1 VTMSFTKIRIIATKI
16 FCIYIFSVNLLYPSF
31 ALEPSSD
38 SSSKPIRIIVPFA
51 PGGSN
56 DIVGRALANEL
67 SIKLKRNVFIENRPG
82 AGGVMGTEMGAHA
95 DPDGNTLVLISSTF
109 TMNPSIMKLNY
120 DPVKSF
126 IPVAMIGMGPSV
138 IAVNAQLPVQNMR
151 ELVEY
156 SKKNPGT
163 LFFGSAGV
171 ASFQHFQVELLK
183 LKSGAD
189 ITTIHYKGGSPAL
202 VDLASGHVQVAL
214 GSLIQM
220 QSFIRSGKVKLLAVA
235 GPKRLELIPNIPTL
249 HESGIDMDASNWWAL
264 LAPRG
269 TPNSIVEGLHRDI
282 NSVLGSVQMK
292 QHLDTEG
299 VEIIMS
305 GRAELENLIRDD
317 TNKWAVIAK
326 KTGIKAE

>member
-1 VTMSFTKIRIIATKI
+1 MISNPLKRL
-16 FCIYIFSVNLLYPSF
+16 FCNLITLVLFCFGTIHPKPSL
-31 ALEPSSD
+31 AVEVGD
-38 SSSKPIRIIVPFA
+38 TASKPLKIIVPFA

-56 DIVGRALANEL
+56 DIVGRTLAHQL

-120 DPVKSF
+120 DPIKSF

-138 IAVNAQLPVQNMR
+138 IAVNAQLPVQNIR
-151 ELVEY
+151 EFVEY

-163 LFFGSAGV
+163 VFFGSAGV
-171 ASFQHFQVELLK
+171 ASFQHFQIELLK
-183 LKSGAD
+183 FKSGAD

-220 QSFIRSGKVKLLAVA
+220 QNFIRSGKVKLLAVA
-235 GPKRLELIPNIPTL
+235 GPKRIDLIPNIPTL
-249 HESGIDMDASNWWAL
+249 HEFSIDMDASNWWAL
-264 LAPRG
+264 LAPSG
-269 TPNSIVEGLHRDI
+269 TPISIVDSLHTEI
-282 NSVLGSVQMK
+282 NSVLSTPQMK
-292 QHLDTEG
+292 QRLDSEG
-299 VEIIMS
+299 AEVIAMS
-305 GRAELENLIRDD
+305 RAELERLITDD
-317 TNKWAVIAK
+317 LGKWAVIAK

>member
-1 VTMSFTKIRIIATKI
+1 MTLDRLKRLFCNLIA
-16 FCIYIFSVNLLYPSF
+16 FLLLCSGMIQQKPSF
-31 ALEPSSD
+31 AVEVGDNAL
-38 SSSKPIRIIVPFA
+38 KPLKIIVPFA

-56 DIVGRALANEL
+56 DIVGRALAQQL

-120 DPVKSF
+120 DPIKSF

-138 IAVNAQLPVQNMR
+138 IAVNAQLPVQNIR
-151 ELVEY
+151 EFVEY

-163 LFFGSAGV
+163 VFFGSAGV

-183 LKSGAD
+183 FKSGAD

-220 QSFIRSGKVKLLAVA
+220 QNFIRSGKVKLLAVA
-235 GPKRLELIPNIPTL
+235 GPKRIDLIPNIPTL
-249 HESGIDMDASNWWAL
+249 HESSIEMDASNWWAL
-264 LAPRG
+264 LAPSG
-269 TPNSIVEGLHRDI
+269 TPISIVDSLHNEI
-282 NSVLGSVQMK
+282 NAVLSNPLMK
-292 QHLDTEG
+292 QRLDSEG
-299 VEIIMS
+299 AEVIAIS
-305 GRAELENLIRDD
+305 RAELEKLITDD
-317 TNKWAVIAK
+317 LAKWAVIAK
-326 KTGIKAE
+326 RTGIKAE